1 MRSPKLAALE
11 LKRFGRGKLPRLGL
25 VALML
30 IPLLYGALYL
40 CSFWDP
46 YANLDKIPVAL
57 VNDDQGATAAGK
69 KVQAGDELV
78 KNVKDSKTFN
88 WEEVSSADAEKGVE
102 NGTYYLS
109 LTVPKDFSE
118 RIASSS
124 GDHPETGAL
133 QVRTNDANNY
143 IVGSISKTI
152 FSEIRAKTSAKSSR
166 EFFDKIFV
174 SFSDLHDQTA
184 KAADGATKLDDGLGK
199 AKDGTDKLADGLGTA
214 KDKNGELT
222 DGLGKLD
229 KGSGDLS
236 KGAGTLRDK
245 TGELSQGAGAANKGA
260 KDLNNGAGDLSKGA
274 KQLNSGVATAGA
286 KAKQLSDGAGQ
297 VAAGT
302 KQLADKVNGIAKQ
315 DLPFL
320 KAHSK
325 EIAEKARVVAD
336 LSKAL
341 DDDLG
346 KLPGNSAKAAAE
358 ARKNAE
364 DAQALYQ
371 ESCGGSATGKV
382 DCAKLK
388 GVAAG
393 SAVAADAA
401 EKVNAIIA
409 RADLQHL
416 RTQLRDLH
424 RGAALVA
431 EKVPAIADNA
441 DTAIRQINELNAGA
455 QKVSTGAG
463 QFAQGI
469 GALADGSGKLADG
482 SGKLVDGTGKLVD
495 GTGKLADGSG
505 KLANGAGDLANGA
518 GQLHNGIGDAKT
530 GSGKI
535 GDGLGQLEDG
545 ALDLK
550 GGVYKLKDGSNQLA
564 GGLNSGVDKIPDYDK
579 KDRDARTDVMSNPVE
594 LASKSMHK
602 APNYGTGLAPYFIP
616 LSLWVGAMVAYMLLA
631 PLGKRALAAGAP
643 GWRIAL
649 GSWLPAFAI
658 GVVQVL
664 ALMAVLHWGL
674 GLEMER
680 AGATIGFLLLATA
693 AFTAI
698 IQFFG
703 AQFGPAGRVLTL
715 VVLMLQ
721 LTSAGGTYPVQTSP
735 GFFGA
740 IHPFLPMSYVV
751 DGLRRLITGGDLGIV
766 WQGSIVLAVFTVAAL
781 ALTALTARSRQVV
794 RMKDLHPELSL

>member
-46 YANLDKIPVAL
+46 YANLNKIPVAL
-57 VNDDQGATAAGK
+57 VNNDKGATADGK
-69 KVQAGDELV
+69 KIEAGDQLV
-78 KNVKDSKTFN
+78 KNVKDSNTFN

-174 SFSDLHDQTA
+174 SFSDLHDKTQQ
-184 KAADGATKLDDGLGK
+184 AADGAGKIDKGLGD
-199 AKDGTDKLADGLGTA
+199 AKKGSDDLS
-214 KDKNGELT
+214 

-229 KGSGDLS
+229 KGSGDVS
-236 KGAGTLRDK
+236 KGAGTLHDK
-245 TGELSQGAGAANKGA
+245 AGE
-260 KDLNNGAGDLSKGA
+260 LSKGA
-274 KQLNSGVATAGA
+274 SDVNKGANTASA
-286 KAKQLSDGAGQ
+286 KAKQLSEGAGK

-302 KQLADKVNGIAKQ
+302 QQLANQVNGLAQK

-320 KAHSK
+320 KQHGK
-325 EIAEKARVVAD
+325 EIAQKARNLAEFM
-336 LSKAL
+336 KGL
-341 DDDLG
+341 DEDLG
-346 KLPGNSAKAAAE
+346 KLPGNSAKAVQK
-358 ARKNAE
+358 ARQNAE
-364 DAQALYQ
+364 DAASLYKKQ
-371 ESCGGSATGKV
+371 CGVAGADEL

-388 GVAAG
+388 GIADG
-393 SAVAADAA
+393 TAVALDLAQ
-401 EKVNAIIA
+401 KVDGAIA
-409 RADLQHL
+409 KTDLQPLH
-416 RTQLRDLH
+416 TKLRDVQH
-424 RGAALVA
+424 GAEMVA
-431 EKVPAIADNA
+431 DQVPGIVNNA
-441 DTAIRQINELNAGA
+441 DTSLRKINELNQGA
-455 QKVSTGAG
+455 LRVSQGAG

-469 GALADGSGKLADG
+469 NALADGTGQVADGAGKLTDGAGKVADG
-482 SGKLVDGTGKLVD
+482 AGKVHDGVGSAKDGVDKL
-495 GTGKLADGSG
+495 
-505 KLANGAGDLANGA
+505 NG
-518 GQLHNGIGDAKT
+518 GI
-530 GSGKI
+530 
-535 GDGLGQLEDG
+535 
-545 ALDLK
+545 
-550 GGVYKLKDGSNQLA
+550 YKLKDGSNQLA
-564 GGLNSGVDKIPDYDK
+564 GKLDSGVAQIPDYDK

-649 GSWLPAFAI
+649 GSWLPVFAI

-674 GLEMER
+674 GLEMAR

-735 GFFGA
+735 GFFGW

-766 WQGSIVLAVFTVAAL
+766 WQGSIVLAAFTIGAL
-781 ALTALTARSRQVV
+781 ALTSLTARGRQVV

>member
-46 YANLDKIPVAL
+46 YSNLDKIPVAL
-57 VNDDQGATAAGK
+57 VNDDKGTTAGGK

-78 KNVKDSKTFN
+78 KNVKDSNTFN
-88 WEEVSSADAEKGVE
+88 WEEVSSADAAKGIE

-109 LTVPKDFSE
+109 LTVPQDFSE

-133 QVRTNDANNY
+133 QVHTNDANNY

-174 SFSDLHDQTA
+174 SFSDLHDKTQQ
-184 KAADGATKLDDGLGK
+184 AADGAGKIDKGLGD
-199 AKDGTDKLADGLGTA
+199 AKDGAGKLADGLGTA

-245 TGELSQGAGAANKGA
+245 TGELSQGAG
-260 KDLNNGAGDLSKGA
+260 DLNKGAGDLSKGA
-274 KQLNSGVATAGA
+274 NDLNAGVATAGS

-302 KQLADKVNGIAKQ
+302 KQLADKVNGIAKK

-325 EIAEKARVVAD
+325 EIAEKARIVAD

-346 KLPGNSAKAAAE
+346 KLPGNSAKAATQ
-358 ARKNAE
+358 ARKNAD
-364 DAQALYQ
+364 DAQALYK
-371 ESCGGSATGKV
+371 ESCGGSSDGKA

-388 GVAAG
+388 GIAAG

-401 EKVNAIIA
+401 ERVNDVIVKT
-409 RADLQHL
+409 DLQHL

-424 RGAALVA
+424 QGAALIA
-431 EKVPAIADNA
+431 DQVPGIADNA
-441 DTAIRQINELNAGA
+441 DAAIRQINELNAGA
-455 QKVSTGAG
+455 QKVSQGAG

-482 SGKLVDGTGKLVD
+482 SGKLKD

-505 KLANGAGDLANGA
+505 KLANGAGSLADGA
-518 GQLHNGIGDAKT
+518 GQLHDKLGDAAA

-545 ALDLK
+545 AVKLN
-550 GGVYKLKDGSNQLA
+550 GGIYKLKDGSNQLA
-564 GGLNSGVDKIPDYDK
+564 GKLDSGVAQIPDYDK
-579 KDRDARTDVMSNPVE
+579 KDRDARTEVMSNPVE

-751 DGLRRLITGGDLGIV
+751 DGLRRLITGGDLQIV
-766 WQGSIVLAVFTVAAL
+766 WQGSVVLTAFTVGAL
-781 ALTALTARSRQVV
+781 ALTSLTARSRQVV